1 MKKVFISGL
10 LLTFACANAVE
21 TSTISKK
28 NINSLA
34 SIDSIV
40 LMQDSK
46 EGKLL
51 AEKFQKEIEDFRI
64 QVKSEQEKLVEFQT
78 KMEKQAKVLSKEA
91 KIEKVEEL
99 EKMKKTAERTLADKE
114 ESLKTRVQRQQFALR
129 EKQMKVINDV
139 CKKEG
144 WGALIDKNTPG
155 VLFVNNAIDKTEKM
169 LKAVD
174 EKYTKDLS
182 PSKDTKIVSKNA

>member
-1 MKKVFISGL
+1 MKKVLISGL
-10 LLTFACANAVE
+10 LLTFACVNAAE
-21 TSTISKK
+21 TLKGSKK
-28 NINSLA
+28 NLNSLV

-51 AEKFQKEIEDFRI
+51 AEKFQAEIEDFRI
-64 QVKSEQEKLVEFQT
+64 QVKAKQEELVEFQT
-78 KMEKQAKVLSKEA
+78 KIEKQAKVLSKEA

-99 EKMKKTAERTLADKE
+99 EKMKKDAERVLADKE

-129 EKQMKVINDV
+129 DKQMKVINDV
-139 CKKEG
+139 CKQEG
-144 WGALIDKNTPG
+144 WGALIDKNLPG
-155 VLFVNNAIDKTEKM
+155 VLFVNNAIDQTEKM

-174 EKYTKDLS
+174 EKYSQDIS
-182 PSKDTKIVSKNA
+182 PAKDTESLSKNA